1 MAGQI
6 TDTVNMNLGKFW
18 KMVRGREALPAVVH
32 GATKSWTQ
40 LGNGT
45 ATT

>member
-18 KMVRGREALPAVVH
+18 KMVRGREAWPAAVH

-40 LGNGT
+40 LSHGT